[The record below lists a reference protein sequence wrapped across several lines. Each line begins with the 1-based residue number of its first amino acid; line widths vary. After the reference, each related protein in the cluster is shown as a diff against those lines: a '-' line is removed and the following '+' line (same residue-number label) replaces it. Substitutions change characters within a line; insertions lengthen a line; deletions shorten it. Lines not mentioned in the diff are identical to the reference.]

1 MITELYEIL
10 RYIIYLNID
19 SLRLIYELKVNKQNE
34 TSTSK

>member
-1 MITELYEIL
+1 MITELHEIL
-10 RYIIYLNID
+10 RYIMYLNID